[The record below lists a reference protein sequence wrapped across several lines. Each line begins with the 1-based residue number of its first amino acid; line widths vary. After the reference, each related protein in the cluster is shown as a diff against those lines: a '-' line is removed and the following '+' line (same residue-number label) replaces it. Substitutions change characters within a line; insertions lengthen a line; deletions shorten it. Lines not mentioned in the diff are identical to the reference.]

1 MILYGS
7 FFVNSLYVQIDTISD
22 LSLRC
27 IAPVD
32 TCPAFAVKRR
42 SFLLVINIR
51 GSQAERLATFLRLYS
66 LIAGF
71 ERVGSRLIKNFLRTM
86 SRPNNR

>member
-1 MILYGS
+1 MGV
-7 FFVNSLYVQIDTISD
+7 FFVNSLYVQIDIISD

-42 SFLLVINIR
+42 SFLFVMDIPR
-51 GSQAERLATFLRLYS
+51 PLRFAKVFFRNHFS
-66 LIAGF
+66 
-71 ERVGSRLIKNFLRTM
+71 N
-86 SRPNNR
+86 